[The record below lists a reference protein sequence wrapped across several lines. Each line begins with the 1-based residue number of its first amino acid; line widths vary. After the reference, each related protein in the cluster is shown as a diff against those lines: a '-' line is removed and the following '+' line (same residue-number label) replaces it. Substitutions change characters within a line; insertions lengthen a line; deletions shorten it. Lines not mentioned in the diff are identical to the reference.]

1 MIGSILKKDLPF
13 IGKEITDWTQFIRRG
28 YALSFLLYSF
38 HDTGYLTFLKME
50 KKRSTKEIS
59 KKLKLDEKILS
70 GGLNFFAN
78 ADNSIIKDKSGK
90 FRISKI
96 GKKEFLPIKL

>member
-38 HDTGYLTFLKME
+38 HD
-50 KKRSTKEIS
+50 IS
-59 KKLKLDEKILS
+59 
-70 GGLNFFAN
+70 
-78 ADNSIIKDKSGK
+78 
-90 FRISKI
+90 
-96 GKKEFLPIKL
+96 